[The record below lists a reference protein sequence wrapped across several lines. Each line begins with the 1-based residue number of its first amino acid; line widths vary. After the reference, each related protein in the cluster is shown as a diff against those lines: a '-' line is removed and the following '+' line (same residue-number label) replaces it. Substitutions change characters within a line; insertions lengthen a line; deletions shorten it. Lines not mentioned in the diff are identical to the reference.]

1 MLQIATLQ
9 KEKYQ
14 MESLSHIPPGYR
26 FHPTDEELVDYY
38 LKNKVAFPEMQVDVI
53 KDVDLYKIEPWDIQE
68 LCGRGAG
75 EKREW
80 YFFSYKDKKY
90 PTGTRTN
97 RATGSGFWK
106 ATGRDKAIYSKQ
118 ELVGMRKTL
127 VFYKG
132 RAPNG
137 QKSDWI
143 MHEYRLET
151 DENGPPHEEG
161 WVVCR
166 AFKKKLTTIN
176 NNNPRTMMGSSSR
189 QDSNWFR
196 QQMEVANGNYYHL
209 PDLEG
214 PIMFQGSSSSSLHD
228 NDNDHYGVVLSN
240 INAAP
245 STLMQRDDEGDHGH
259 IITND
264 DAHMTMM
271 NTNTDHHHHHQPEL
285 LLNDDHNDQL
295 MDWQTLDKLVASQ
308 LILSQE
314 EEEVKQDPPSNN
326 VSNETYNHISEEK
339 PSFSWAQNTHT

>member
-1 MLQIATLQ
+1 
-9 KEKYQ
+9 

-38 LKNKVAFPEMQVDVI
+38 LKKKVRFPGMQVDVI

-68 LCGRGAG
+68 LCGRGTG
-75 EKREW
+75 EEREW
-80 YFFSYKDKKY
+80 YFFSHKDKKY

-166 AFKKKLTTIN
+166 AFKKKLTTMSY
-176 NNNPRTMMGSSSR
+176 NNPRTMMGSSSG
-189 QDSNWFR
+189 QESNWFA
-196 QQMEVANGNYYHL
+196 QQMDEEVNKDPSDNSSNETFHHL
-209 PDLEG
+209 SEEQAAT
-214 PIMFQGSSSSSLHD
+214 MVSMNASSSSS
-228 NDNDHYGVVLSN
+228 
-240 INAAP
+240 P
-245 STLMQRDDEGDHGH
+245 C
-259 IITND
+259 
-264 DAHMTMM
+264 
-271 NTNTDHHHHHQPEL
+271 
-285 LLNDDHNDQL
+285 
-295 MDWQTLDKLVASQ
+295 
-308 LILSQE
+308 
-314 EEEVKQDPPSNN
+314 
-326 VSNETYNHISEEK
+326 
-339 PSFSWAQNTHT
+339 SFYSWAQNTHT